1 MNNVLVLMFIMSC
14 YGIILIIVI
23 EQGFDKILKHESRLS
38 RYIRNIEELESLIDE
53 FDIKEPKDIIIYRIN
68 KIKNLIKRFRNG

>member
-23 EQGFDKILKHESRLS
+23 EQSFYKILKYESRLS
-38 RYIRNIEELESLIDE
+38 RYIRNIDELENLIDE
-53 FDIKEPKDIIIYRIN
+53 FDIKEPKDIIVYRIN
-68 KIKNLIKRFRNG
+68 KIKNFIKRFRNG

>member
-23 EQGFDKILKHESRLS
+23 EQGFDKILKYESRLS
-38 RYIRNIEELESLIDE
+38 RYIRNIDELESLIDE

>member
-23 EQGFDKILKHESRLS
+23 EQGFNKILKHESRLS
-38 RYIRNIEELESLIDE
+38 RYIRNIDELESLIDE

-68 KIKNLIKRFRNG
+68 KIKNLIKKFRNG

>member
-23 EQGFDKILKHESRLS
+23 QQSFYEILKYESRLS
-38 RYIRNIEELESLIDE
+38 RYIRNIDELDDLVNKLDE
-53 FDIKEPKDIIIYRIN
+53 KEPKDIIIYRIN
-68 KIKNLIKRFRNG
+68 EIKNFIKKFRNG

>member
-1 MNNVLVLMFIMSC
+1 MNNVLILMFIMSC

-38 RYIRNIEELESLIDE
+38 RYIRNIDELDDLVNKLDE
-53 FDIKEPKDIIIYRIN
+53 KEPKDIIIYRIN
-68 KIKNLIKRFRNG
+68 EIKNFIKRFRNG

>member
-1 MNNVLVLMFIMSC
+1 MNNVLVLMFIISC

-38 RYIRNIEELESLIDE
+38 RYIRNIDELDDLVNKLDEKES
-53 FDIKEPKDIIIYRIN
+53 KDIIIYRIN
-68 KIKNLIKRFRNG
+68 EIKNFIKKI